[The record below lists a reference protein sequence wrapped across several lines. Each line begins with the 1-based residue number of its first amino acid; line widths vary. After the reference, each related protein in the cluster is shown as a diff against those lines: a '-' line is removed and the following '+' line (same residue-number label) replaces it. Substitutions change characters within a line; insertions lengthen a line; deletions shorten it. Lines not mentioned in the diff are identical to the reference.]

1 MPQIAYLNGRY
12 VPRAQARVRAEDRGY
27 LFGDGVYEVI
37 PVHAGKLVAADRHF
51 QRLGRSLG
59 ELRIAWPMK
68 RAALEVVARE
78 VIARNGIQQGAVYI
92 QVTRGVAPR
101 DHKFPKDGVPPGLFV
116 TAKRTKPMP
125 AALLRDGAAVI
136 TVPDQRWGRCDIKSL
151 NLLPNVLAKQAAAE
165 QGAHEAWLVDTDGN
179 VTEGSSTSAWIVTA
193 EGVLATRP
201 NGTEILPG
209 VTRAI
214 VVDVVRELGLKLEL
228 RPFSLEEAHK
238 AREAFITS
246 TNNYVLPITRID
258 GKPVGD
264 GKPGPTAQHL
274 RAAYLKATDRVP
286 A

>member
-1 MPQIAYLNGRY
+1 MTQIAYLNGRY

-51 QRLGRSLG
+51 ERLGRSLA

-68 RAALEVVARE
+68 RAALEVVTRE
-78 VIARNGIQQGAVYI
+78 VAARNGVQQGTVYI

-101 DHKFPKDGVPPGLFV
+101 DHKFPKDPVPPGLFL
-116 TAKRTKPMP
+116 TASRRKPFP
-125 AALLRDGAAVI
+125 AALLRDGAAIV

-165 QGAHEAWLVDTDGN
+165 QGAHEAWLVDEGGH

-201 NGTEILPG
+201 NGQEILPG

-214 VVDVVRELGLKLEL
+214 VVDVVRDLGLKLEF
-228 RPFSLEEAHK
+228 RPFSLEEARR

-258 GKPVGD
+258 GQPVGD
-264 GKPGPTAQHL
+264 GKPGPTAQRLREAYL
-274 RAAYLKATDRVP
+274 RATGRSS
-286 A
+286 

>member
-1 MPQIAYLNGRY
+1 MTQITYLNGRY

-27 LFGDGVYEVI
+27 QFGDGVYEVI
-37 PVHAGKLVAADRHF
+37 PVHAGKLVSADRHF
-51 QRLGRSLG
+51 DRLGRSLV

-68 RAALEVVARE
+68 RAALEIVARE
-78 VIARNGIQQGAVYI
+78 VIARNGVQQGGVYV

-101 DHKFPKDGVPPGLFV
+101 DHKFPKDPVAPGLFV
-116 TAKRTKPMP
+116 MAKRTRPMP
-125 AALLRDGAAVI
+125 AALLRDGAAIV

-165 QGAHEAWLVDTDGN
+165 QGAHEAWLVDEDGN
-179 VTEGSSTSAWIVTA
+179 VTEGSSTSAWIVTG

-201 NGTEILPG
+201 NGNEILPG

-214 VVDVVRELGLKLEL
+214 VVEVVRDLGLTLEL
-228 RPFSLEEAHK
+228 RPFSLDEVRR

-258 GKPVGD
+258 GRPVGD
-264 GKPGPTAQHL
+264 GKPGPTAQRL
-274 RAAYLKATDRVP
+274 RAAYLQATGRPP

>member
-1 MPQIAYLNGRY
+1 MTQIAYLNGRY

-37 PVHAGKLVAADRHF
+37 PIHAGKLVAAGRHF
-51 QRLGRSLG
+51 ERLGRSLG
-59 ELRIAWPMK
+59 ELRIAWPMT
-68 RAALEVVARE
+68 RAALEVVTRE
-78 VIARNGIQQGAVYI
+78 VVARNGIQQGGVYVQI
-92 QVTRGVAPR
+92 TRGVAPR
-101 DHKFPKDGVPPGLFV
+101 DHKFPKNVASALFI
-116 TAKRTKPMP
+116 TAKRTKPLP
-125 AALLRDGAAVI
+125 AALLRDGAPVI

-165 QGAHEAWLVDTDGN
+165 QGAHEAWLVDEGGN

-201 NGTEILPG
+201 NGHEILPG

-214 VVDVVRELGLKLEL
+214 VVDVVRDLGLKLEL
-228 RPFSLEEAHK
+228 RPFSLEEARR

-258 GKPVGD
+258 GQPVGD
-264 GKPGPTAQHL
+264 GRPGPTAQRL
-274 RAAYLKATDRVP
+274 REAYLKATGRSS
-286 A
+286 

>member
-12 VPRAQARVRAEDRGY
+12 VPRAQARVRAEDRGFM
-27 LFGDGVYEVI
+27 FGDGVYEVI

-51 QRLGRSLG
+51 DRLGRSLG

-68 RAALEVVARE
+68 RAALEVVTRE
-78 VIARNGIQQGAVYI
+78 VVTRNGIQQGGVYV

-101 DHKFPKDGVPPGLFV
+101 DHKFPKDVAPSLFIA
-116 TAKRTKPMP
+116 AKRTRPLP
-125 AALLRDGAAVI
+125 AALLRDGAPVI

-165 QGAHEAWLVDTDGN
+165 QGAHEAWLVDAAGN
-179 VTEGSSTSAWIVTA
+179 ITEGSSTSAWIVTKD
-193 EGVLATRP
+193 GVLATRP
-201 NGTEILPG
+201 NGNEILPG

-214 VVDVVRELGLKLEL
+214 VVDVVRDLGLKLEL
-228 RPFSLEEAHK
+228 RPFSLEEARR

-246 TNNYVLPITRID
+246 TNNFVLPITRID
-258 GKPVGD
+258 GQPVGD
-264 GKPGPTAQHL
+264 GKPGPTAQRL
-274 RAAYLKATDRVP
+274 RAAYLQATGRS

>member
-1 MPQIAYLNGRY
+1 MTQIAYLNGRY
-12 VPRAQARVRAEDRGY
+12 VPRAQARVRAEDRGF

-37 PVHAGKLVAADRHF
+37 PVHAGKLIAADRHF
-51 QRLGRSLG
+51 ERLGRSLG

-68 RAALEVVARE
+68 RAALEVVTRE
-78 VIARNGIQQGAVYI
+78 VVARNGVQQGGVYI

-101 DHKFPKDGVPPGLFV
+101 DHKFPKDVAPGLFIA
-116 TAKRTKPMP
+116 AKRTKPLS
-125 AALLRDGAAVI
+125 AALLRDGAPVI

-165 QGAHEAWLVDTDGN
+165 QGAHEAWLVDEDGN
-179 VTEGSSTSAWIVTA
+179 ITEGSSTSAWIVTRD
-193 EGVLATRP
+193 GVLATRP
-201 NGTEILPG
+201 NGNEILPG

-214 VVDVVRELGLKLEL
+214 VVDMVRDLGLKFEL
-228 RPFSLEEAHK
+228 RPFSLEEARQ

-258 GKPVGD
+258 GRPVGD
-264 GKPGPTAQHL
+264 GKPGPTAQRL
-274 RAAYLKATDRVP
+274 RTAYLQATGRS

>member
-12 VPRAQARVRAEDRGY
+12 LPRAQARVRAEDRGY
-27 LFGDGVYEVI
+27 LFGDGVYDVI
-37 PVHAGKLVAADRHF
+37 PVHAGRLIAADRHF
-51 QRLGRSLG
+51 DRLGRSLG
-59 ELRIAWPMK
+59 ELRIAWPMP
-68 RAALEVVARE
+68 RAALEIVARE

-101 DHKFPKDGVPPGLFV
+101 DHKFPKDPVAPGLFV
-116 TAKRTKPMP
+116 AAKRTKPMP
-125 AALLRDGAAVI
+125 AALLRDGAAII

-165 QGAHEAWLVDTDGN
+165 QGAHEAWLVDADGN
-179 VTEGSSTSAWIVTA
+179 VTEGSSTSAWIVTGD
-193 EGVLATRP
+193 GVLATRP
-201 NGTEILPG
+201 NGNEILPG

-214 VVDVVRELGLKLEL
+214 VVDVVRDLGLTLEL
-228 RPFSLEEAHK
+228 RPFSLEEAHR

-264 GKPGPTAQHL
+264 GKPGPTAQRL
-274 RAAYLKATDRVP
+274 RAGYLKATDRAP
-286 A
+286 S

>member
-1 MPQIAYLNGRY
+1 MTQIAYLNGRY
-12 VPRAQARVRAEDRGY
+12 VPRAQARVRAEDRGF

-37 PVHAGKLVAADRHF
+37 PVHAGKLIAANRHF
-51 QRLGRSLG
+51 ERLGRSLG

-68 RAALEVVARE
+68 RAALEVVTRE
-78 VIARNGIQQGAVYI
+78 VVARNGIQQGGVYI

-101 DHKFPKDGVPPGLFV
+101 DHKFPKDVAPGLFIA
-116 TAKRTKPMP
+116 AKRTKPLP
-125 AALLRDGAAVI
+125 AALLRDGAPVI

-165 QGAHEAWLVDTDGN
+165 QDAHEAWLVDEDGN
-179 VTEGSSTSAWIVTA
+179 ITEGSSTSAWIVTRD
-193 EGVLATRP
+193 GVLATRP
-201 NGTEILPG
+201 NGNEILPG

-214 VVDVVRELGLKLEL
+214 VVDMVRDLGLKFEL
-228 RPFSLEEAHK
+228 RPFSLEEARQ

-258 GKPVGD
+258 GRPVGD
-264 GKPGPTAQHL
+264 GKPGPTAQRL
-274 RAAYLKATDRVP
+274 RTAYLQATGRS